1 MGRPGCRETRFV
13 QANCMGGILA
23 KNGMAGFSN
32 SLSDADVEAIQQYLL
47 KRQSD
52 LYNQK
57 KKLNAVAGDDVAVR
71 KSGGSFC
78 LLWSRSTTENISIFL
93 IPEHPFRNNHHPV
106 ENYKQQKESC

>member
-57 KKLNAVAGDDVAVR
+57 KIKCRGRRRCSGKEIRR
-71 KSGGSFC
+71 KF
-78 LLWSRSTTENISIFL
+78 LFVMVSI
-93 IPEHPFRNNHHPV
+93 HD
-106 ENYKQQKESC
+106 